1 MADDLRKAM
10 GKKKVEVL
18 NKLKE
23 KFVNGAWE
31 LNQFDKKLCEQM
43 WDKILGF
50 ASYCFNKSHSACYG
64 QIAYWTAYM
73 KANHY
78 TAFMTANLIY
88 EMGNK
93 DKMTQFIQELRS
105 KGYEVLPPDINR
117 SGWEFTPDGSAILYG
132 FGGIKGVGQAAAEHF
147 IDVRNESGPF
157 TSLFDFCERVSS
169 RMVNKR
175 VVDALIRVGAFDQ
188 QHANRRALLES
199 MDKAFDRGNRMAKQ
213 SPRAK
218 YAFRG
223 FRTRRAISR
232 GSPKLC
238 RCARFLRGRA
248 TQITKNSSPVTG

>member
-1 MADDLRKAM
+1 
-10 GKKKVEVL
+10 
-18 NKLKE
+18 
-23 KFVNGAWE
+23 
-31 LNQFDKKLCEQM
+31 
-43 WDKILGF
+43 
-50 ASYCFNKSHSACYG
+50 
-64 QIAYWTAYM
+64 M

-132 FGGIKGVGQAAAEHF
+132 FGGIKGVGQAAAEHL

-199 MDKAFDRGNRMAKQ
+199 MDKAFDRGNRMAKNREQQQNTLFAVFEQDEQFLADHQ
-213 SPRAK
+213 SYVDVPDFSEAERLKSEKQLTGYWMSSHPLNGYQKSLKPHVSHIAQDLAKHPRV
-218 YAFRG
+218 F
-223 FRTRRAISR
+223 
-232 GSPKLC
+232 
-238 RCARFLRGRA
+238 
-248 TQITKNSSPVTG
+248 